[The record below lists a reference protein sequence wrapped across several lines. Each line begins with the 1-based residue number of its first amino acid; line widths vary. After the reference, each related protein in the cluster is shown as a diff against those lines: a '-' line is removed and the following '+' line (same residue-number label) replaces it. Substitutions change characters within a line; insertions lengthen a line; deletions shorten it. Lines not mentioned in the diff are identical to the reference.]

1 MKKILSLL
9 LLLSMLVGCLTAC
22 GTVASQ
28 TPADSTVT
36 PGESTDAFSA
46 IPPIKEDALMESAEI
61 GTYIAGRAFDIAN
74 RDNGAGSVLNIAK
87 NTNKEEFLGYI
98 AELEAKGF
106 VKYTANKIGNNLFM
120 TLVTKTQIVNLSYF
134 ENTKE
139 VFASVDDRAMFSL
152 PGLKTENLYQAKS
165 NPDQSFTM
173 LAMGQNTYD
182 TGLGFIYK
190 LADGSFFIIDGGIDI
205 DGNKNDDD
213 PQNHLKW
220 VKATLRELADDPDN
234 IVVSTWLI
242 THIHNDHVGL
252 FKDMAQDEDARNTI
266 TVERVIYNQPSD
278 ADMTAGGI
286 SHRINW
292 MSDSFEAWNIKNVV
306 KAHPGQV
313 FYIKDLTLT
322 VYATQEIVDA
332 EHLFDHNNACIVS
345 TVGFKHK
352 TALMMADSSEYE
364 NLKIAEVYKDD
375 LYAICDILQ
384 LAHHG
389 YGDGA
394 NGKHTRPDPVYQLVE
409 PEIVLWSNGSNRLHA
424 NGNIFGQEFNQKFFA
439 PGIDNHV
446 AGEQNTTFKDLSS
459 WENPDRWVP
468 KGWE

>member
-9 LLLSMLVGCLTAC
+9 LLLSMLVVSVTAC

-28 TPADSTVT
+28 SPSASTVT
-36 PGESTDAFSA
+36 PGESTDDFSA
-46 IPPIKEDALMESAEI
+46 IPPIKEEELMESVAI
-61 GTYIAGRAFDIAN
+61 NAYIAGRAFDIAN
-74 RDNGAGSVLNIAK
+74 RDNGAGSVLSKAV
-87 NTNKEEFLGYI
+87 NTNQAEYLAYV

-106 VKYTANKIGNNLFM
+106 AKYTANKIGNNLFT

-139 VFASVDDRAMFSL
+139 VFVTVDSREMFSL

-165 NPDQSFTM
+165 TPDQSFTM

-190 LADGSFFIIDGGIDI
+190 LADGSFFIIDGGIDS
-205 DGNKNDDD
+205 DGNKSDDD

-286 SHRINW
+286 THRINW
-292 MSDSFEAWNIKNVV
+292 MSDSFEAWNIQNVV

-322 VYATQEIVDA
+322 IYATHEIVDA
-332 EHLFDHNNACIVS
+332 EYLFDHNNACIVS

-352 TALMMADSSEYE
+352 TALMLADSSEYE
-364 NLKIAEVYKDD
+364 NLKIAEVYKND

-389 YGDGA
+389 YGDGS

-409 PEIVLWSNGSNRLHA
+409 PDIVLWSNSTYRLHA
-424 NGNIFGQEFNQKFFA
+424 GGKIFEQEFNQKFFA

-446 AGEQNTTFKDLSS
+446 AGEQNTTFTDLSS